1 MFVIMEFV
9 QESKNKITKDK
20 SGLTHILQLR
30 SEKKNNV
37 RITDNKYHYDI
48 INILYIVFH
57 EDMENCPAHTGV
69 PINGIPLH
77 L

>member
-20 SGLTHILQLR
+20 SGVTHKQLR

-37 RITDNKYHYDI
+37 SLT
-48 INILYIVFH
+48 INIIMTL
-57 EDMENCPAHTGV
+57 
-69 PINGIPLH
+69 
-77 L
+77 

>member
-9 QESKNKITKDK
+9 EESKKKITKDK

-37 RITDNKYHYDI
+37 SLT
-48 INILYIVFH
+48 INIIMTL
-57 EDMENCPAHTGV
+57 
-69 PINGIPLH
+69 
-77 L
+77 

>member
-20 SGLTHILQLR
+20 SGLTNILQLR

-37 RITDNKYHYDI
+37 SLT
-48 INILYIVFH
+48 INIIMTL
-57 EDMENCPAHTGV
+57 
-69 PINGIPLH
+69 
-77 L
+77 

>member
-1 MFVIMEFV
+1 MFVMMEFV

-20 SGLTHILQLR
+20 SGLTHILQFR
-30 SEKKNNV
+30 SEKKKQC
-37 RITDNKYHYDI
+37 ITDNKYHYDI

-57 EDMENCPAHTGV
+57 EDMKNCPVHTGV

>member
-9 QESKNKITKDK
+9 QESYNKITKDK
-20 SGLTHILQLR
+20 SGLTNILQFR
-30 SEKKNNV
+30 SEKKKQC
-37 RITDNKYHYDI
+37 ITGNKYHYDI

-57 EDMENCPAHTGV
+57 EDMENCPVHTGV

>member
-30 SEKKNNV
+30 SEKKKNNV
-37 RITDNKYHYDI
+37 SLT
-48 INILYIVFH
+48 INIIMTL
-57 EDMENCPAHTGV
+57 
-69 PINGIPLH
+69 
-77 L
+77 

>member
-1 MFVIMEFV
+1 MFVMMEFV

-30 SEKKNNV
+30 SEKKKQC
-37 RITDNKYHYDI
+37 ITDNKYHYDI
-48 INILYIVFH
+48 INILYI
-57 EDMENCPAHTGV
+57 DMENCPAHTGV

>member
-30 SEKKNNV
+30 SEKKKKQC
-37 RITDNKYHYDI
+37 ITDNKYHYDI

-57 EDMENCPAHTGV
+57 EDMENCPVHTGV
-69 PINGIPLH
+69 LINGIPLH